1 MANVMDDLL
10 NVTTAAT
17 VDANTKDT
25 FMEKVETLTTYKIA
39 TLMNTYWFPI
49 LIPIGLIGN
58 TLSFMVMIKGNNR
71 KMSTCIYMAAIS
83 INDNLMMVKAL
94 HRWLETVL
102 NLQEW
107 KPLECELS
115 AYFAYVG
122 LQNSTYQVVAMT
134 IDKFIAI
141 KWPHKAA
148 LYSTPKRVI
157 GSVCFAS
164 AAEGIIAKVYS
175 WVSFVLN
182 AVIPFTML
190 IYMNSVIVQAVR
202 KGRNVFGNNE
212 RDGPENSYNRHVVST
227 VNKMRE
233 KAMKNAENQLTI
245 MLLLVTT
252 LVLVLLIPTY
262 IRFIFITF
270 FEPDTPEKHGIAMLV
285 FQISHKLYH
294 TNFGI
299 NFFLY
304 CISGQ
309 KFRNDLKEIL
319 CCTRIVYR
327 SSASSSA
334 EQKSNVS
341 YMSGV

>member
-1 MANVMDDLL
+1 
-10 NVTTAAT
+10 
-17 VDANTKDT
+17 
-25 FMEKVETLTTYKIA
+25 
-39 TLMNTYWFPI
+39 
-49 LIPIGLIGN
+49 
-58 TLSFMVMIKGNNR
+58 MVMIKGNNR
-71 KMSTCIYMAAIS
+71 KMSTCIYMAAVS

-122 LQNSTYQVVAMT
+122 LQNSTFQVVAMT

-148 LYSTPKRVI
+148 LYSTPKRTKIIVVCVFVSVIIYNIPHIFLTRVI
-157 GSVCFAS
+157 GTICFAS
-164 AAEGIIAKVYS
+164 AAEGILTKVYS

-190 IYMNSVIVQAVR
+190 IYMNSVIVEAVR
-202 KGRNVFGNNE
+202 KGRNMFGSNE
-212 RDGPENSYNRHVVST
+212 TDRPENSYDRYVVSK

-233 KAMKNAENQLTI
+233 KAMKSAENQLSI

-319 CCTRIVYR
+319 CCTRIVSR
-327 SSASSSA
+327 SSVSSNT

-341 YMSGV
+341 YLSGV

>member
-1 MANVMDDLL
+1 MCTILDI
-10 NVTTAAT
+10 
-17 VDANTKDT
+17 
-25 FMEKVETLTTYKIA
+25 FLT
-39 TLMNTYWFPI
+39 
-49 LIPIGLIGN
+49 
-58 TLSFMVMIKGNNR
+58 
-71 KMSTCIYMAAIS
+71 
-83 INDNLMMVKAL
+83 
-94 HRWLETVL
+94 
-102 NLQEW
+102 
-107 KPLECELS
+107 
-115 AYFAYVG
+115 
-122 LQNSTYQVVAMT
+122 
-134 IDKFIAI
+134 
-141 KWPHKAA
+141 
-148 LYSTPKRVI
+148 RVI

-164 AAEGIIAKVYS
+164 AAEGIITKLYS

-182 AVIPFTML
+182 AVIPFTIL

-202 KGRNVFGNNE
+202 KGRNMFGNNE
-212 RDGPENSYNRHVVST
+212 TDKHENGYDRHVVST

-233 KAMKNAENQLTI
+233 KAMKSAENQLTI

-270 FEPDTPEKHGIAMLV
+270 FEPDTPGKHGIAMLV

-309 KFRNDLKEIL
+309 KFRNDLREML
-319 CCTRIVYR
+319 CCTRIVC

>member
-1 MANVMDDLL
+1 
-10 NVTTAAT
+10 
-17 VDANTKDT
+17 
-25 FMEKVETLTTYKIA
+25 
-39 TLMNTYWFPI
+39 
-49 LIPIGLIGN
+49 
-58 TLSFMVMIKGNNR
+58 
-71 KMSTCIYMAAIS
+71 MAAIS

-94 HRWLETVL
+94 HRWLETIL
-102 NLQEW
+102 KLEEW
-107 KPLECELS
+107 QPLECELS

-122 LQNSTYQVVAMT
+122 LQNSTFQVVAMT

-148 LYSTPKRVI
+148 LYSTPKRAKIIVICVFVSVIIYNIPHLFLTRVI
-157 GSVCFAS
+157 GTVCFAS
-164 AAEGIIAKVYS
+164 AAEGVITKVYS

-190 IYMNSVIVQAVR
+190 IYMNTVIVQAVR
-202 KGRNVFGNNE
+202 KGRNMFGKIE
-212 RDGPENSYNRHVVST
+212 TDKHENSYDRHVVST

-233 KAMKNAENQLTI
+233 KAMKSAENQLTI

-285 FQISHKLYH
+285 FHISHKFYH

-304 CISGQ
+304 
-309 KFRNDLKEIL
+309 
-319 CCTRIVYR
+319 
-327 SSASSSA
+327 
-334 EQKSNVS
+334 
-341 YMSGV
+341 